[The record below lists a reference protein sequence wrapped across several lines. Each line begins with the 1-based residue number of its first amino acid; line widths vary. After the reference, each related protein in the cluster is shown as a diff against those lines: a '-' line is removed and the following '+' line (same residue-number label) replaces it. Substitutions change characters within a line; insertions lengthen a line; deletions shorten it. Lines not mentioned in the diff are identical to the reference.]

1 MRTSVRWSRL
11 WAGLV
16 LVVAAIVL
24 LVVENRAG
32 IVTQPSAGT
41 PTPRPTVTGP
51 VPGMAQS
58 IGPLSVNVKLLSRVA
73 SISGLPAR
81 PSVAY
86 QEIAVLVVN
95 HGQRA
100 ARVGA
105 GQFSLH
111 IGSAIVACVPF
122 PGHPWLPA
130 DPGILPGKQ
139 AQGVAVAAVPPGDQQ
154 GHVIFALP
162 AALGSGRV
170 GWRVP

>member
-1 MRTSVRWSRL
+1 
-11 WAGLV
+11 V

-24 LVVENRAG
+24 LVVENRTAM
-32 IVTQPSAGT
+32 VTQPSAGT
-41 PTPRPTVTGP
+41 PAPRPTASGP

-73 SISGLPAR
+73 SIAGLPDR
-81 PSVAY
+81 PSIEY

-100 ARVGA
+100 VHVGA
-105 GQFSLH
+105 VQFSLH
-111 IGSAIVACVPF
+111 FGSAVVACVPF

-139 AQGVAVAAVPPGDQQ
+139 AHGVAVAAVPPGDQPGQ
-154 GHVIFALP
+154 VIFTLP
-162 AALGSGRV
+162 VAVGSGRV
-170 GWRVP
+170 GWRVS